1 MFTCYSKCFA
11 LFLPRTVSPPFN
23 SKEHVNIDIFYLY
36 RDFESNPTYCSWSL
50 AKTTCFSS
58 ENHELYLYLFQYD
71 LDLISTFSYHWCQPS
86 HQFWYRSD
94 QWYMIYWQKSVCITD
109 GLTGLTGWRTDKQTD
124 GPPNQLINQWT
135 NETFYRGASQS
146 LGASKK
152 LILLFLG
159 YNRLMVSVYYH
170 RNDTFTFDFNWYGPS
185 SVFWRRRMSIRLR

>member
-1 MFTCYSKCFA
+1 MIFSKNN
-11 LFLPRTVSPPFN
+11 LFFFWKSRIIPLPLP
-23 SKEHVNIDIFYLY
+23 I
-36 RDFESNPTYCSWSL
+36 
-50 AKTTCFSS
+50 
-58 ENHELYLYLFQYD
+58 YD
-71 LDLISTFSYHWCQPS
+71 LDLISTFSYHSCQPS
-86 HQFWYRSD
+86 HQFWYRLD

-109 GLTGLTGWRTDKQTD
+109 GLPGLTGWRTDKQTD

-146 LGASKK
+146 LGASKQ

-185 SVFWRRRMSIRLR
+185 SVFWRRRMSIRLRKSRYGPSSLMTSIQKPL